1 MYNRE
6 EYVRGAGYADIGL
19 KVDPTADNPLIFVEA
34 KRFKAIESLDRV
46 QSRRNRAVSQLRLQI
61 PGMSVDR
68 TREEQQAIN
77 YAYQNGMHWAIL
89 TNFEH
94 LRLFNARRDTLVLSF
109 DSPEELLE
117 RFDELWQ
124 LAFAEVQQGSL
135 EALRAHRERLDIDEE
150 YLRLIN
156 EWRLRLGQD
165 IVSHRENR
173 LLLEHPDT
181 GEIDVYKL
189 RDVVQRIL
197 DRLVVIRYA
206 EDRLVIRADQ
216 LYTMVEM
223 RGRTDYGVPLLDQ
236 IRYFFQQFNVRHN
249 GALFVE
255 HLCDRMTISE
265 DVLHAIILNLY
276 DARFR
281 AMSADIMG
289 NTYEQYLGQTLTI
302 TQGNVQAVDN
312 LETRRA
318 QGSYY
323 TPEYIVR
330 YIIDQTLGRYLY
342 ATENGRPDGLPIPG
356 QSRKRLEEI
365 DGSNGQPPLT
375 LLDAACGSGS
385 FLMNAY
391 HVLENFLY
399 CRN

>member
-1 MYNRE
+1 MSTILSEQAREQLQQLIENCRSLSQPESQSEANVRANFIDPLFEALGWPVRDPALYNRE
-6 EYVRGAGYADIGL
+6 QYVRGAGFADIAL
-19 KVDPTADNPLIFVEA
+19 KVNPDADSPLIFVEA
-34 KRFKAIESLDRV
+34 KRFGAIESLDRV
-46 QSRRNRAVSQLRLQI
+46 QNRRNRSVAQLRLQL

-77 YAYQNGMHWAIL
+77 YAYQNGMRWAIL

-94 LRLFNARRDTLVLSF
+94 FRLFNARRDTLVLSF
-109 DSPEELLE
+109 DSSEELLE
-117 RFDELWQ
+117 RFEELWQ
-124 LAFAEVQQGSL
+124 LAFTEIQQGSL
-135 EALRAHRERLDIDEE
+135 EALRGHRERLDIDEE

-165 IVSHRENR
+165 IVSHHENR
-173 LLLEHPDT
+173 LLLEDHET
-181 GEIDVYKL
+181 GEIDVYRL

-206 EDRLVIRADQ
+206 EDRLVIKADQ
-216 LYTMVEM
+216 L
-223 RGRTDYGVPLLDQ
+223 RTILEIRDRMDYGLPLLDQ
-236 IRYFFQQFNVRHN
+236 IRHFFQEFNVRHN
-249 GALFVE
+249 GALFAE

-289 NTYEQYLGQTLTI
+289 NTYEQYLGQTLTV
-302 TQGNVQAVDN
+302 TQDDVQAVDN
-312 LETRRA
+312 LETRKA

-330 YIIDQTLGRYLY
+330 YIVDQTLGRYLY
-342 ATENGRPDGLPIPG
+342 AT
-356 QSRKRLEEI
+356 
-365 DGSNGQPPLT
+365 
-375 LLDAACGSGS
+375 
-385 FLMNAY
+385 
-391 HVLENFLY
+391 
-399 CRN
+399 